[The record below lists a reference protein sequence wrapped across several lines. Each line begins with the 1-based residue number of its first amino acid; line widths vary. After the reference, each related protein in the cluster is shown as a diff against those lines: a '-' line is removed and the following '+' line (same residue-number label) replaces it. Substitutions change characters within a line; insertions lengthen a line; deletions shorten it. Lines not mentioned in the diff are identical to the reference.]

1 MTNAEGMTKSKSV
14 IPGVLTGNPVSFVFF
29 ISLFL
34 FAAYASMSCATDA
47 VIIQKASVDRFFRTP
62 LSNPSG
68 VFLDR
73 QTGELYITDAGL
85 REVLIFDRHLTPA
98 FSFGGKAG
106 VLDPIDIVVKDNR
119 IYLAQGAKDHI
130 EVFSYKGEPIAR
142 LKPPDGIAF
151 EPGRLAID
159 ASGRLYA
166 VNKRMRNCVVFDRE
180 DKFLFTIGEDLK
192 SISGVA
198 VSTDRVYIIAPFNER
213 SIMVYGLDGKFLY
226 GFEAIRDYGGTL
238 GLPSTASVD
247 GKGRLWLADAI
258 VGIVIFD
265 KNGKELTRT
274 DRYDNIKIRLKF
286 PVDIELDSEDRAFV
300 ADKAGKTVGV
310 FVLEQQ

>member
-1 MTNAEGMTKSKSV
+1 MTGLKPRPMDFRVRRNDKLFVFLLSFFFFASHASTTRAEG
-14 IPGVLTGNPVSFVFF
+14 
-29 ISLFL
+29 
-34 FAAYASMSCATDA
+34 AT
-47 VIIQKASVDRFFRTP
+47 IIQKTSIDRFFRTP

-85 REVLIFDRHLTPA
+85 REVLIYDRHLTPA
-98 FSFGGKAG
+98 FSFGAKAG
-106 VLDPIDIVVKDNR
+106 VLDPIDVVVKDNR

-130 EVFSYKGEPIAR
+130 EVFSYKGEPVAR
-142 LKPPDGIAF
+142 LKPPDGVAF

-166 VNKRMRNCVVFDRE
+166 VNKRMRNCVVFDKD

-192 SISGVA
+192 SIAGVA
-198 VSTDRVYIIAPFNER
+198 VSADKVYIIAPFNAR

-238 GLPSTASVD
+238 GLPSAASVD

-258 VGIVIFD
+258 VGIVVFD
-265 KNGKELTRT
+265 KDGKELTRT

-286 PVDIELDSEDRAFV
+286 PVDIELDKEDRAFV

-310 FVLEQQ
+310 FMLEQ